1 MAERY
6 EPPADTAA
14 AEFLPLARAAA
25 LVHDRLFP
33 HEGVKDAKTLDVL
46 ALALSALIPLH
57 VRDAENGGAL
67 RALNEEEIATG
78 RFTRG
83 AMRLEFA
90 GRPPLR
96 FLLVSRRELY
106 PAIDTIAKDP
116 TCPLLKLCRRPP
128 PAPCSSARGA

>member
-25 LVHDRLFP
+25 LVHDRVFP
-33 HEGVKDAKTLDVL
+33 HEGVKDAKTLDMV
-46 ALALSALIPLH
+46 ALALSALIPLY
-57 VRDAENGGAL
+57 VRDSDSGGAL
-67 RALNEEEIATG
+67 RALSEKEIATG

-90 GRPPLR
+90 GRAPLR

-106 PAIDTIAKDP
+106 PAIDAIAKDP
-116 TCPLLKLCRRPP
+116 TCPLLKLCRRQPQ
-128 PAPCSSARGA
+128 APSSSARGA

>member
-6 EPPADTAA
+6 DSPADTAA
-14 AEFLPLARAAA
+14 AEFLPLGRAAA

-33 HEGVKDAKTLDVL
+33 HEGVKEAKTLDVV
-46 ALALSALIPLH
+46 ALALSAFVRLY
-57 VRDAENGGAL
+57 VRDTENGGAL
-67 RALNEEEIATG
+67 RALSEEEIATG

-83 AMRLEFA
+83 AMRLEFP

-106 PAIDTIAKDP
+106 PAIDAIAKDP